1 MTTSVKGWLEI
12 NAANSGVLDRKIDDL
27 PDFMFVRAALDG
39 GNERNVQADFGES
52 IKSPQFFLQDVRLTT
67 QNTVGF

>member
-1 MTTSVKGWLEI
+1 
-12 NAANSGVLDRKIDDL
+12 
-27 PDFMFVRAALDG
+27 MFVRAALDG